1 MKIKVG
7 FLQTSPVFGEI
18 QKNLS
23 RSLEMIETLD
33 ADLIVLPELF
43 NTGYFFTEKSE
54 LEQLAESAFDGK
66 TVKTMIEVAK
76 KKKAFIVAGLAEESD
91 GYFYNS
97 SVFIAPDGKV
107 NVYRKA
113 HLFYKEKLV
122 FSKGNTHF
130 PVYDTTMGKIGMMIC
145 FDWIF
150 PEVCRSLALKGA
162 QIVCQPANLVLP
174 HCPLAM
180 RVRSIENRIFTITA
194 NRIGSEEKEGEKL
207 TFIGMSQVV
216 NTKGEV
222 LIQASSD
229 KEEAMSIEINLS
241 EALNKK
247 ITEYNDVFD
256 DRREEFYNLQNS
268 FYPVL

>member
-1 MKIKVG
+1 MNIKAG
-7 FLQTSPVFGEI
+7 FLQTSPVFGEVE
-18 QKNLS
+18 KNLF
-23 RSLEMIETLD
+23 RAIEMIESLD

-43 NTGYFFTEKSE
+43 STGYFFTDKNE
-54 LEQLAESAFDGK
+54 LTHLAESAFHGK
-66 TVKTMIEVAK
+66 TVTVLKQMAAK
-76 KKKAFIVAGLAEESD
+76 KKSFIVAGLAEEKE
-91 GYFYNS
+91 GHFYNS
-97 SVFIAPDGKV
+97 SVFIAPDGEV
-107 NVYRKA
+107 DVYRKA

-130 PVYDTTMGKIGMMIC
+130 PVYNTCAGNIGVMIC

-162 QIVCQPANLVLP
+162 EIICQPANLVLP

-180 RVRSIENRIFTITA
+180 RVRSIENRVFTITA

-207 TFIGMSQVV
+207 TFIGMSQIV
-216 NTKGEV
+216 NTKGEI

-229 KEEAMSIEINLS
+229 KEEAMSVEIDLR

-247 ITEYNDVFD
+247 ITDYNDVFA
-256 DRREEFYNLQNS
+256 DRREEFY
-268 FYPVL
+268 VL

>member
-1 MKIKVG
+1 MNIKAG
-7 FLQTSPVFGEI
+7 FLQTSPVFGEV

-54 LEQLAESAFDGK
+54 LEQLAESAFHGK
-66 TVKTMIEVAK
+66 TVKTLIEVAK
-76 KKKAFIVAGLAEESD
+76 KKKVFIVAGLAEACE
-91 GYFYNS
+91 GHFYNS
-97 SVFIAPDGKV
+97 SVFISPDREIS
-107 NVYRKA
+107 VYRKA

-122 FSKGNTHF
+122 FSNGNTHF
-130 PVYDTTMGKIGMMIC
+130 PVYNTSIGKIGVMIC

-162 QIVCQPANLVLP
+162 EIICQPANLVLP

-180 RVRSIENRIFTITA
+180 RVRSIENRIFTVTA

-207 TFIGMSQVV
+207 TFIGMSQIV
-216 NTKGEV
+216 NTKGEI

-247 ITEYNDVFD
+247 ITDYNDVFA
-256 DRREEFYNLQNS
+256 DRREEFY
-268 FYPVL
+268 VL